1 MPEGTQ
7 ECGGWRFIGVMS
19 AANMAPSELKK
30 LKSKQR
36 KARRRAEQEKEK
48 QTAAQEKRDQH
59 AKSRQQQTQ
68 AQQQQAQDA
77 GEVDALRDE
86 ELLPDKLAR
95 VQSVRTLAVL
105 LRPCVE
111 NGPEVTTNDA
121 TKAGT
126 EEPLEQAIQFLRP
139 LQLLAAQRLETHL
152 LAFEIYQRKG
162 RLLLMLQSIKRAF
175 RLDPTCPRLHAHM
188 VTFHSLVSQKKE
200 LPAPMV
206 TVLQREMAELY
217 QSKEA
222 QQLNE
227 EFLARYSKSFPHL
240 VEGCRMMYFLDKS
253 KQKQALQMVT
263 SLNNDLEGVTIE
275 VSARRVVTMCD
286 FAGHRLARVTFVSYP
301 QHCLRTLEC
310 LTRGDLGACEAEL
323 AQFRASCHERF
334 PLATAFRPPQPATN
348 HVRPEE

>member
-1 MPEGTQ
+1 
-7 ECGGWRFIGVMS
+7 
-19 AANMAPSELKK
+19 
-30 LKSKQR
+30 
-36 KARRRAEQEKEK
+36 
-48 QTAAQEKRDQH
+48 AQ
-59 AKSRQQQTQ
+59 
-68 AQQQQAQDA
+68 
-77 GEVDALRDE
+77 
-86 ELLPDKLAR
+86 
-95 VQSVRTLAVL
+95 
-105 LRPCVE
+105 
-111 NGPEVTTNDA
+111 
-121 TKAGT
+121 T

-275 VSARRVVTMCD
+275 
-286 FAGHRLARVTFVSYP
+286 
-301 QHCLRTLEC
+301 HCLRTLEC

>member
-1 MPEGTQ
+1 
-7 ECGGWRFIGVMS
+7 
-19 AANMAPSELKK
+19 MAPSELKK

-48 QTAAQEKRDQH
+48 QTQAQEKRDQH

-95 VQSVRTLAVL
+95 
-105 LRPCVE
+105 
-111 NGPEVTTNDA
+111 
-121 TKAGT
+121 T

-139 LQLLAAQRLETHL
+139 LQLLAAQRLDTHL
-152 LAFEIYQRKG
+152 LAFEIYLRKE

-188 VTFHSLVSQKKE
+188 VTFHSLVSQKKD

-227 EFLARYSKSFPHL
+227 EFLARHSHSFPHL

-275 VSARRVVTMCD
+275 
-286 FAGHRLARVTFVSYP
+286 
-301 QHCLRTLEC
+301 HCLRTLEC

-334 PLATAFRPPQPATN
+334 PLATAFRPPQPTAN